1 MAAPIIVDVISLAG
15 SCVSM
20 RLRFASLDPG
30 EFGWNCAVWWENVA
44 EISAPFEVEVR
55 KNFYRGLSA
64 GLHHGV
70 AEKRRHTEGPP
81 SAGRWPAQWW
91 RGATP
96 RKARLGRPELLAN
109 SPHSVGECER
119 AANKFRRAPCVS
131 APPVSVMKNSA
142 APRISA
148 VVKDS

>member
-30 EFGWNCAVWWENVA
+30 EFGWNFAVWWENVA
-44 EISAPFEVEVR
+44 EIRAPFEVEVR

-64 GLHHGV
+64 GLHQV

-81 SAGRWPAQWW
+81 SAGRWPA
-91 RGATP
+91 P
-96 RKARLGRPELLAN
+96 P
-109 SPHSVGECER
+109 
-119 AANKFRRAPCVS
+119 RRAKRGS
-131 APPVSVMKNSA
+131 AGPSCWPTA
-142 APRISA
+142 RIR
-148 VVKDS
+148 

>member
-30 EFGWNCAVWWENVA
+30 EFEWNFAVWWENVA
-44 EISAPFEVEVR
+44 EIRAPFEVEVR

-70 AEKRRHTEGPP
+70 AEKRRHTEGP
-81 SAGRWPAQWW
+81 
-91 RGATP
+91 
-96 RKARLGRPELLAN
+96 PELLAN